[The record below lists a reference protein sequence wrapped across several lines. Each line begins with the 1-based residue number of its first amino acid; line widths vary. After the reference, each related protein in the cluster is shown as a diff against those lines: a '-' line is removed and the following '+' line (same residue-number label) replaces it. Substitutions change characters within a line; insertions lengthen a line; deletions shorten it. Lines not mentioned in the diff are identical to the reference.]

1 MRRSRTRVLART
13 MLVLSALCAL
23 LIGAVWW
30 LNVRDEDPLDPVAAA
45 IATSAPA
52 ASEQIARGAYL
63 ARAGNCMGCHTVQ
76 GGAAYA
82 GGRGVSTPFGTVYA
96 PNLTPDL
103 ATGIGAWSAAEFWR
117 ALHNGRGRDG
127 RLLYPAFPYPN
138 YTRVTRA
145 DSDAIHAYLRSLPA
159 VAQPNKPNALAWPFD
174 QQAAL
179 AVWRALYFRPARPV
193 PDATRSA
200 DWNRG
205 AYLVAGLGHC
215 NACHASRNALGATPG
230 PLDLE
235 GGLIPVQN
243 WYAPSLMSPNEAG
256 VAGWDTQS
264 IVDLLKTGVATPDST
279 LVSVAGPMGEVVSGG
294 TQYLSEPDL
303 RAMAAYLQ
311 ALPPSAEAQ
320 GTPVA
325 ARGTAVVNG
334 PGARLYEQQCAQ
346 CHGEH
351 GEGVP
356 GIYAALAGNRA
367 VTMHTPANLVHL
379 VLEGG
384 FAPATAGNPQPFGMP
399 PFATVLSDDDVAQLL
414 TFIRDSW
421 GNGAAAVSALEVR
434 RYRGAR

>member
-1 MRRSRTRVLART
+1 MRPGLTRLLARAV
-13 MLVLSALCAL
+13 LVLSALCAL

-30 LNVRDEDPLDPVAAA
+30 LNVRDEGPLGAAA
-45 IATSAPA
+45 AANAMSAPS

-63 ARAGNCMGCHTVQ
+63 ARAGNCIGCHTVQ

-82 GGRGVSTPFGTVYA
+82 GGRGVPTPFGTVYA

-127 RLLYPAFPYPN
+127 RLLYPAFPSPN
-138 YTRVTRA
+138 YTRITRA
-145 DSDAIHAYLRSLPA
+145 DADAIHAYLRSLPA
-159 VAQPNKPNALAWPFD
+159 VAQANKPNALAWPFD

-200 DWNRG
+200 EWSRG
-205 AYLVAGLGHC
+205 AYLVEGLGHC

-243 WYAPSLMSPNEAG
+243 WYAPSLTSPNEAG

-264 IVDLLKTGVATPDST
+264 IVDLLKTGVATPGGT
-279 LVSVAGPMGEVVSGG
+279 LVAVAGPMGEVVSGG

-303 RAMAAYLQ
+303 RAMADHGHQ
-311 ALPPSAEAQ
+311 R
-320 GTPVA
+320 A
-325 ARGTAVVNG
+325 AG
-334 PGARLYEQQCAQ
+334 
-346 CHGEH
+346 
-351 GEGVP
+351 
-356 GIYAALAGNRA
+356 
-367 VTMHTPANLVHL
+367 
-379 VLEGG
+379 
-384 FAPATAGNPQPFGMP
+384 
-399 PFATVLSDDDVAQLL
+399 
-414 TFIRDSW
+414 
-421 GNGAAAVSALEVR
+421 
-434 RYRGAR
+434 